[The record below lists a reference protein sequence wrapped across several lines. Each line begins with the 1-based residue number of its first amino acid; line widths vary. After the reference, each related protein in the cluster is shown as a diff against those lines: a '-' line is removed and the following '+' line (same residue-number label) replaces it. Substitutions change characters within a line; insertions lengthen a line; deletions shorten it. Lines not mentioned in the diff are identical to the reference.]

1 MPIYEVKAPDGSILE
16 IQGPEGASDAQ
27 LINTAASYYR
37 QQEFARQQ
45 PVEEVAPKPQERT
58 WGEALVT
65 DPFAS
70 ITSGLGSLAQIPGQ
84 VGQLAGM
91 YTPEESRTGLQ
102 GIGKQ
107 MEEAGQA
114 MKSEELKRREQA
126 RAQKVAAETGIAGEA
141 MTAIK
146 ETISDPALF
155 TSFMFEQIPNLFGS
169 MGGGMLTK
177 AGVKLALRG
186 ATEQA
191 LEKAAVRGA
200 VGTGAAMQGA
210 DIGSETYEQLYTKLK
225 ADGYS
230 NEQANQIALDKAR
243 VAAIEAAGI
252 SLGTAFLPG
261 GTTIERAIVGRGLP
275 RTGGFVKGLIG
286 EGLSEGVEEGG
297 GKFVSNVQQAE
308 VYPEM
313 DIYKGVGEAA
323 GMGALM
329 GGAFGGAGGIS
340 LRGQPT
346 NIPPAEI
353 PPNILPP
360 TEGVPP
366 AEGEG
371 PGIRGIEE
379 TNPPIGVPPV
389 EEEPPVTEAP
399 PVEPTPP
406 VEPPVVET
414 PPTEPPV
421 VETPPVE
428 PTPPVQPPVVETPP
442 VEPPEVEPG
451 SIYHP
456 FEIAMQSGNQEEI
469 NKINEVG
476 KLKGINFNFNEDGR
490 INLNQS
496 KVDWDVLKKLKTGQK
511 VLDHIRDYVPLDTR
525 EIIDRITP
533 FVKHIPI
540 RVSNAASGYEG
551 VHWLRGRGDNA
562 LHNIELFTK
571 SRSGNSFET
580 ITHELIHGA
589 TVRNYFQGFDYNK
602 HSGRMGDKRFAKAS
616 NELDELANY
625 LVDNHYKDVPF
636 FSYYKKR
643 GQSDSDY
650 KSSIARELLSW
661 GTTNRE
667 TQERL
672 KQIKLP
678 SGKSV
683 WTKFVETLRNLLQ
696 IPANETNALTRILEL
711 QDKLIGG
718 TQAKPY
724 VKPRAKRGTPKGV
737 MDAAANITRTPE
749 FRKWFGD
756 SKVVN
761 QDGEPMVVFHGTTKD
776 FPSFDQ
782 DKVKNGKL
790 GAGFYFSANPN
801 LASNYATSKGG
812 NVIPAFIRM
821 ENPLVADTAED
832 AVKILQ
838 DRGVWINEEEFV
850 GVHPSEMTK
859 ILRQAGFDGM
869 QFGSVY
875 VVTEPN
881 QIKSI
886 FNERPT
892 EAPEMDAARQQP
904 WSERESPDAWGREDA
919 LRGIYNRMQSAYDES
934 FSPEEA
940 YQAAY
945 ESASNAEKYILRE
958 LKKDDFLG
966 FDYPHQAIRAIAE
979 DAGAYDLSPG
989 LKTAISRVGNKV
1001 FAQPKEEPVGDAS
1014 IAPRTKATGGAAPKA
1029 TWELRPLEA
1038 ETSRSRYLKN
1048 KIYEYVDKFVDLKDI
1063 IKAINTSTKE
1073 NAKKLD
1079 ETWNA
1084 YRRETLYHNR
1094 VAWMTNQFLKND
1106 LKPLAEDMVKRNVSE
1121 EELNNYL
1128 LARHA
1133 EDYNKR
1139 INERNTATE
1148 LQDRGS
1154 GVHTMI
1160 ARAYMNGA
1168 NAQQIQ
1174 AIRDLF
1180 AKNRIEIN
1188 SNENA
1193 LLKDL
1198 ARMSDA
1204 KRNNLNEVAKRID
1217 KIVKETQKISVAG
1230 GLEKQSTID
1239 FWRDM
1244 YPNYVPLKR
1253 SPEELDFVEKN
1264 YGTGRGFSTKSGFGR
1279 AATGSLKTVDN
1290 IMANLIL
1297 QRDMAIVRSEKGRI
1311 GRALYA
1317 MALQN
1322 PNPGFWL
1329 PVNPEAAA
1337 ISKANDLYMEIAKTK
1352 ESLQR
1357 KIKKVDA
1364 DIANGKDMDPADLAE
1379 IDQIRRQL
1387 SKDEARHAELAAKAE
1402 QVKKAIVEELGKFEG
1417 SHGLPADAI
1426 NNLIREPQGAWYN
1439 PSTKQVEYRTNAYLR
1454 SSPNVLAVPVD
1465 GETRYI
1471 FFNPGDERA
1480 KRLINSIKSAD
1491 VEQIGEITAAVGKA
1505 TRWIAKV
1512 NTQYN
1517 PFFGIVNMLRDVQGA
1532 QFNLS
1537 STPLAG
1543 KQMAVNKNI
1552 PGSMATIYRSLR
1564 AERAGGEATG
1574 PYAADWAEFQR
1585 LGGPTGIKDM
1595 MAREQDKLT
1604 VLGEEISKLQEGA
1617 AKKLGRRGVN
1627 AVFDLMS
1634 DFNDVMENSVRLSAF
1649 VEAKKKFE
1657 AQGFK
1662 KDVAAD
1668 KAAELA
1674 KNLTVNFN
1682 RKGAKSQMVNSWFAF
1697 FNAAVQG
1704 SARLAETMTGPA
1716 GKKIA
1721 ASLVMLG
1728 VIQQLMLASAGF
1740 DDEDPP
1746 EFVRSKS
1753 LIIPTQGGKYISIP
1767 MPLGFNAF
1775 VNFGRIL
1782 TAAGMDGGKRPAKY
1796 AGDMIGMIGDSF
1808 NPFGSSDSLAQ
1819 TLAPSVAD
1827 PFVATAM
1834 NKDAFGR
1841 PIYREDRA
1849 NKPTPGYLRSSE
1861 GASTLSMTISKILN
1875 QLSGG
1880 TEFQKGH
1887 ISPTADEIDY
1897 LAGQFGGGTYRE
1909 AKKVG
1914 EFVKAKAEGEE
1925 VAPYKVPLAGRFMG
1939 DTGSDANARST
1950 FYQNVTQLSKYED
1963 EIKGRAKN
1971 HQDVQAFLKE
1981 HPEARLY
1988 STANSVEN
1996 EIIQMNKLRKE
2007 MIARGATQDQLKR
2020 LNEMKIQ
2027 RMRQFNELVKKATPQ

>member
-16 IQGPEGASDAQ
+16 IQGPEGATDAQ

-37 QQEFARQQ
+37 QQEFGRQQ
-45 PVEEVAPKPQERT
+45 PVEEPAPKPQERT
-58 WGEALVT
+58 WGEALVS

-70 ITSGLGSLAQIPGQ
+70 ITSGLGTLAQLPGQ

-91 YTPEESRTGLQ
+91 YTPEESKTGLQ

-146 ETISDPALF
+146 ETITDPALF
-155 TSFMFEQIPNLFGS
+155 TSFMFEQVPNLFGS
-169 MGGGMLTK
+169 MGGGLLTK
-177 AGVKLALRG
+177 GAVKVALRG

-210 DIGSETYEQLYTKLK
+210 DVGSDTYEQLYTKLK

-275 RTGGFVKGLIG
+275 RTGGFVKGLAG

-329 GGAFGGAGGIS
+329 GGAFGGAGGVS
-340 LRGQPT
+340 LRSQPAA
-346 NIPPAEI
+346 IPPAEI
-353 PPNILPP
+353 PPNILPQETP
-360 TEGVPP
+360 T
-366 AEGEG
+366 GESPQGDG
-371 PGIRGIEE
+371 PSIKGLEIE
-379 TNPPIGVPPV
+379 NPPIGVPV
-389 EEEPPVTEAP
+389 EEPPVAETPTVEQPPIEQPPVAEAP
-399 PVEPTPP
+399 PVEQPP
-406 VEPPVVET
+406 VAEPPT
-414 PPTEPPV
+414 
-421 VETPPVE
+421 
-428 PTPPVQPPVVETPP
+428 VQPPVSEIPPVAEPPAAPPIAETPP
-442 VEPPEVEPG
+442 AEVPQD
-451 SIYHP
+451 IYHP
-456 FEIAMQSGNQEEI
+456 FEIAVQSGDQNEIAKVNQI
-469 NKINEVG
+469 GRQN
-476 KLKGINFNFNEDGR
+476 GINFEFTPQGR
-490 INLNQS
+490 INLDRS
-496 KVDWDVLKKLKTGQK
+496 KVDWDVLKKFKNGEQ
-511 VLDHIRDYVPLDTR
+511 VLNHIRDFVPLDTR

-533 FVKHIPI
+533 YVKDITLKFNQANPYNRNSDYYNIHGFHQ
-540 RVSNAASGYEG
+540 ASQYG
-551 VHWLRGRGDNA
+551 GDA
-562 LHNIELFTK
+562 GSKVELFPK
-571 SRSGNSFET
+571 SNTSNTFNV
-580 ITHELIHGA
+580 ITHEFIHGA
-589 TVRNYFQGFDYNK
+589 TVRNFYNGLHYNK
-602 HSGRMGDKRFAKAS
+602 YPGQKGDRVFAKPTKD
-616 NELDELANY
+616 LIDLANY
-625 LVDNHYKDVPF
+625 LIDNHYNDVKF
-636 FSYYKKR
+636 INNYKKAR
-643 GQSDSDY
+643 GQTREQFAE
-650 KSSIARELLSW
+650 SIAKELLSW
-661 GTTNRE
+661 GTTDRA
-667 TQERL
+667 TQDQL
-672 KQIKLP
+672 KSIKVRG
-678 SGKSV
+678 GKSL
-683 WTKFVETLRNLLQ
+683 WSQFVDTMRRLLT
-696 IPANETNALTRILEL
+696 IPENETNALTKIIDL

-718 TQAKPY
+718 KP
-724 VKPRAKRGTPKGV
+724 VKSWPSRRNIRDRSV
-737 MDAAANITRTPE
+737 IDAAASMARTQE
-749 FRKWFGD
+749 FKKWFGN
-756 SKVVN
+756 SKVVDDN
-761 QDGEPMVVFHGTTKD
+761 GNPIVVYHGTNKD
-776 FPSFDQ
+776 FTAFDQ
-782 DKVKNGKL
+782 DKAKIGRA
-790 GAGFYFSANPN
+790 GSGFYFSEDPDVAGNF
-801 LASNYATSKGG
+801 YAAGDGG
-812 NVIPAFIRM
+812 NIIPAYIKM
-821 ENPLVADTAED
+821 ERPLVAANAEE
-832 AVKILQ
+832 AIRILQ
-838 DRGVWINEEEFV
+838 SKGIHLNEEEFS
-850 GVHPSEMTK
+850 GIHPSEMTK
-859 ILRQAGFDGM
+859 VLREAGFDGIKY
-869 QFGSVY
+869 GSVY

-892 EAPEMDAARQQP
+892 EAPEMDA
-904 WSERESPDAWGREDA
+904 
-919 LRGIYNRMQSAYDES
+919 
-934 FSPEEA
+934 
-940 YQAAY
+940 
-945 ESASNAEKYILRE
+945 
-958 LKKDDFLG
+958 
-966 FDYPHQAIRAIAE
+966 
-979 DAGAYDLSPG
+979 
-989 LKTAISRVGNKV
+989 
-1001 FAQPKEEPVGDAS
+1001 S
-1014 IAPRTKATGGAAPKA
+1014 IAPRTKATGGAAPEA
-1029 TWELRPLEA
+1029 TWGLRPLEA
-1038 ETSRSRYLKN
+1038 DTSTSRYLKN
-1048 KIYEYVDKFVDLKDI
+1048 KVYEYVDKFVDLKDI

-1106 LKPLAEDMVKRNVSE
+1106 LKPMAEDMVKRNVSE

-1139 INERNTATE
+1139 INERNKEATH
-1148 LQDRGS
+1148 LKNRGS
-1154 GVHTMI
+1154 GVETRI
-1160 ARAYMNGA
+1160 AEAYMKGA
-1168 NAQQIQ
+1168 SKQEVSQLL
-1174 AIRDLF
+1174 DLF
-1180 AKNRIEIN
+1180 AKNKFKL
-1188 SNENA
+1188 NENEQA
-1193 LLKDL
+1193 ILKDL
-1198 ARMSDA
+1198 STMTDA
-1204 KRNNLNEVAKRID
+1204 KRKNLAEVAKRID
-1217 KIVKETQKISVAG
+1217 KIVKETQNISVAG

-1290 IMANLIL
+1290 IMANLVL

-1322 PNPGFWL
+1322 PNPSFWL
-1329 PVNPEAAA
+1329 PVNPEASV
-1337 ISKANDLYMEIAKTK
+1337 ISKANDLYMQIVKDK

-1357 KIKKVDA
+1357 KIEKVDA
-1364 DIANGKDMDPADLAE
+1364 DLANGKDADPADIAE
-1379 IDQIRRQL
+1379 IDEIRKKL
-1387 SKDEARHAELAAKAE
+1387 SRDEAKHAELAAKAE
-1402 QVKKAIVEELGKFEG
+1402 QVKKSIVEELGKLEG
-1417 SHGLPADAI
+1417 AHGLTPDAI
-1426 NNLIREPQGAWYN
+1426 DNLIREPQGAWYN
-1439 PSTKQVEYRTNAYLR
+1439 PATKQVEYRTNAYLR

-1480 KRLINSIKSAD
+1480 SRLVKSLKSAD
-1491 VEQIGEITAAVGKA
+1491 VEQLGEITSAVGKA

-1517 PFFGIVNMLRDVQGA
+1517 PFFGIVNMMRDVQGA
-1532 QFNLS
+1532 QFSLS

-1543 KQMAVNKNI
+1543 KQMAVNSHI
-1552 PGSMATIYRSLR
+1552 LGSAFTIMRSLR
-1564 AERAGGEATG
+1564 MERGIKHSVPTEKNLPVNGNVPGDSAFVQETGNRYVWNGTSWSKEGKAGGE
-1574 PYAADWAEFQR
+1574 YAKEWAEFQK

-1595 MAREQDKLT
+1595 LAREQDKLS
-1604 VLGEEISKLQEGA
+1604 VLGEEISKLQEGT
-1617 AKKLGRRGVN
+1617 AKKMGRRGFN

-1634 DFNDVMENSVRLSAF
+1634 DFNDTMENSVRLAAF
-1649 VEAKKKFE
+1649 VEAKKKFKS
-1657 AQGFK
+1657 QGFN
-1662 KDVAAD
+1662 DSVAAD

-1704 SARLAETMTGPA
+1704 SARLVETMKGPA
-1716 GKKIA
+1716 GNKIV
-1721 ASLVMLG
+1721 ASLVILG

-1746 EFVRSKS
+1746 EFVRAKN
-1753 LIIPTQGGKYISIP
+1753 LVIPTGGGKYLSVP

-1775 VNFGRIL
+1775 VNFGRII
-1782 TAAGMDGGKRPAKY
+1782 TAAGMDGGKHKAKY
-1796 AGDMIGMIGDSF
+1796 MGDMVGMLSDSF
-1808 NPFGSSDSLAQ
+1808 NPFGSSGLSAQ
-1819 TLAPSVAD
+1819 TITPTVAD
-1827 PFVATAM
+1827 PLVALGE
-1834 NKDAFGR
+1834 NRDAFGR

-1861 GASTLSMTISKILN
+1861 TSSEISKFISKTIN
-1875 QLSGG
+1875 QLTGG
-1880 TEFQKGH
+1880 TEYQKGAL
-1887 ISPTADEIDY
+1887 SPTADEIDY
-1897 LAGQFGGGTYRE
+1897 LAGQVGGGSYRE

-1914 EFVKAKAEGEE
+1914 EFVQSQVTGEE

-1939 DTGSDANARST
+1939 DTGSDANARSK

-1971 HQDVQAFLKE
+1971 HQNVQEFLKE

-1988 STANSVEN
+1988 DAANSVEN
-1996 EIIQMNKLRKE
+1996 EVIQMNKMRKE
-2007 MIARGATQDQLKR
+2007 LIARGASKEQLKR
-2020 LNEMKIQ
+2020 LNDMKIQ
-2027 RMRQFNELVKKATPQ
+2027 RMRQFNQMVDKATQQ

>member
-70 ITSGLGSLAQIPGQ
+70 ITSGLGSLAQLPGQ

-225 ADGYS
+225 SDGYS
-230 NEQANQIALDKAR
+230 NEQANQVALDKAR

-261 GTTIERAIVGRGLP
+261 GTTIERAMVGRGLP
-275 RTGGFVKGLIG
+275 RTGGFVKGLAG

-323 GMGALM
+323 GLGALM

-360 TEGVPP
+360 AEGVPP

-371 PGIRGIEE
+371 PGIRGLEE

-389 EEEPPVTEAP
+389 EEKPPVTEAP

-414 PPTEPPV
+414 PPVEPPV
-421 VETPPVE
+421 VETPPVQ
-428 PTPPVQPPVVETPP
+428 PPVQPPVVETPP
-442 VEPPEVEPG
+442 VEPPVVEPG

-456 FEIAMQSGNQEEI
+456 FEIAIQSGNQEEI

-496 KVDWDVLKKLKTGQK
+496 KVDWDVLKNLKTGQK

-540 RVSNAASGYEG
+540 RVSNASTGYEG
-551 VHWLRGRGDNA
+551 VHWLRGRGENA

-589 TVRNYFQGFDYNK
+589 TVRNYFQGTDYNK

-643 GQSDSDY
+643 GQSDADY

-737 MDAAANITRTPE
+737 MDAAANMARTPE
-749 FRKWFGD
+749 FRKWFD
-756 SKVVN
+756 KSAVVDA
-761 QDGEPMVVFHGTTKD
+761 DGNPQVVYHGTNLEDEYSEEGGAFQQFAGRPNWFATE
-776 FPSFDQ
+776 PYTAE
-782 DKVKNGKL
+782 GYAR
-790 GAGFYFSANPN
+790 GAG
-801 LASNYATSKGG
+801 ATMY
-812 NVIPAFIRM
+812 PAYLSIK
-821 ENPLVADTAED
+821 NPLRLNFDMNSDASAAFKVA
-832 AVKILQ
+832 Q
-838 DRGVWINEEEFV
+838 DLGLNIEHLAQRQPSKAYEIIRSDEFV
-850 GVHPSEMTK
+850 DAAEK
-859 ILRQAGFDGM
+859 AGFDGIEVNEGGYKTYGA
-869 QFGSVY
+869 FK
-875 VVTEPN
+875 PN

-892 EAPEMDAARQQP
+892 EAPEMDA
-904 WSERESPDAWGREDA
+904 
-919 LRGIYNRMQSAYDES
+919 
-934 FSPEEA
+934 
-940 YQAAY
+940 
-945 ESASNAEKYILRE
+945 
-958 LKKDDFLG
+958 
-966 FDYPHQAIRAIAE
+966 
-979 DAGAYDLSPG
+979 
-989 LKTAISRVGNKV
+989 
-1001 FAQPKEEPVGDAS
+1001 S
-1014 IAPRTKATGGAAPKA
+1014 IAPRTKATGGAAPEA

-1048 KIYEYVDKFVDLKDI
+1048 KVYEYVDKFVDLKDI

-1198 ARMSDA
+1198 AKMSDA

-1352 ESLQR
+1352 ETLQR
-1357 KIKKVDA
+1357 KIQKVDA
-1364 DIANGKDMDPADLAE
+1364 DLANGKDMDPADLAE

-1439 PSTKQVEYRTNAYLR
+1439 PATKQVEYRTNAYLR

-1517 PFFGIVNMLRDVQGA
+1517 PFFGIVNMMRDVQGA

-1564 AERAGGEATG
+1564 AERAGREATG
-1574 PYAADWAEFQR
+1574 PFAADWAEFQK

-1604 VLGEEISKLQEGA
+1604 VLGEEISKLQEGT
-1617 AKKLGRRGVN
+1617 AKKLGRRGFN

-1704 SARLAETMTGPA
+1704 TARLAETMKGPA
-1716 GKKIA
+1716 GVKIA
-1721 ASLVMLG
+1721 SSLVMLG
-1728 VIQQLMLASAGF
+1728 VIQQLWLASAGF

-1753 LIIPTQGGKYISIP
+1753 LIIPREGGKYISIP

-1861 GASTLSMTISKILN
+1861 GASTLSLTISKILN
-1875 QLSGG
+1875 QISGG
-1880 TEFQKGH
+1880 TEYQKGH

-1988 STANSVEN
+1988 SVANSVEN

-2007 MIARGATQDQLKR
+2007 MIARGASQDQLKR

>member
-1 MPIYEVKAPDGSILE
+1 MPIYEVQAPDGSILE
-16 IQGPEGASDAQ
+16 IQGPENASDAQ
-27 LINTAASYYR
+27 LINTAARYIR

-45 PVEEVAPKPQERT
+45 PVEPEAPKPEEKSFLERNIT
-58 WGEALVT
+58 DPLMGGGKQLLSSWQTAASGLTGDQNKAAIEGLERQRQIEQQYGSVADFGKVKEAYNKEGILSAAGEAISQIPGAISGQLPQLAPVLAGGQAGAMVGGPWGAVIGAAIPLYIQFVGSNAERQAQEQIAKG
-65 DPFAS
+65 DPVNVSMGNAALAAVPQTAIDMVETRLLFGQKLFSKALGIPTESIGKIGADQVEKLAKEGLLTSLAKGTATGILAEVPSEIGQQMIERAQAGLS
-70 ITSGLGSLAQIPGQ
+70 ITSPEALMEYGDTAYQ
-84 VGQLAGM
+84 VGLLGPLG
-91 YTPEESRTGLQ
+91 T
-102 GIGKQ
+102 IGRF
-107 MEEAGQA
+107 
-114 MKSEELKRREQA
+114 S
-126 RAQKVAAETGIAGEA
+126 
-141 MTAIK
+141 
-146 ETISDPALF
+146 
-155 TSFMFEQIPNLFGS
+155 
-169 MGGGMLTK
+169 
-177 AGVKLALRG
+177 
-186 ATEQA
+186 
-191 LEKAAVRGA
+191 EKA
-200 VGTGAAMQGA
+200 
-210 DIGSETYEQLYTKLK
+210 E
-225 ADGYS
+225 
-230 NEQANQIALDKAR
+230 AR
-243 VAAIEAAGI
+243 
-252 SLGTAFLPG
+252 
-261 GTTIERAIVGRGLP
+261 
-275 RTGGFVKGLIG
+275 RTVNK
-286 EGLSEGVEEGG
+286 
-297 GKFVSNVQQAE
+297 
-308 VYPEM
+308 PE
-313 DIYKGVGEAA
+313 
-323 GMGALM
+323 
-329 GGAFGGAGGIS
+329 
-340 LRGQPT
+340 
-346 NIPPAEI
+346 EI

-360 TEGVPP
+360 KEGVPP
-366 AEGEG
+366 TEGEG
-371 PGIRGIEE
+371 PGIRGLEE

-389 EEEPPVTEAP
+389 EVEPPVTEAP

-406 VEPPVVET
+406 VA
-414 PPTEPPV
+414 PPV
-421 VETPPVE
+421 VETPPVQPPVEIPPVE
-428 PTPPVQPPVVETPP
+428 PTPPVETTPP
-442 VEPPEVEPG
+442 VEPPVVEQPPVEEVPPVETTPPEAPG
-451 SIYHP
+451 MEILHP
-456 FEIAMQSGNQEEI
+456 AEKALQSRDLNTFNNLLDGA
-469 NKINEVG
+469 NKN
-476 KLKGINFNFNEDGR
+476 GIKYEFDNGR
-490 INLNQS
+490 INLGAS
-496 KVDWDVLKKLKTGQK
+496 KVDWEVLKKLKTGEK
-511 VLDHIRDYVPLDTR
+511 VLNHIRDFVPLDTR

-540 RVSNAASGYEG
+540 RVSNASTGYEG
-551 VHWLRGRGDNA
+551 VHWLRGRGENA

-571 SRSGNSFET
+571 STKGNSFET

-589 TVRNYFQGFDYNK
+589 TVRNYFQGSDYNQW
-602 HSGRMGDKRFAKAS
+602 SGRYGDKRFAKAS
-616 NELDELANY
+616 SELDELASY
-625 LVDNHYKDVPF
+625 IVDNHYKDVPF
-636 FSYYKKR
+636 LALYKKKHVDSN
-643 GQSDSDY
+643 GQFKNAQAKKDY
-650 KSSIARELLSW
+650 EQSIARELLSW

-672 KQIKLP
+672 KQIRLP

-724 VKPRAKRGTPKGV
+724 IKPRAKRGTPG
-737 MDAAANITRTPE
+737 I
-749 FRKWFGD
+749 
-756 SKVVN
+756 
-761 QDGEPMVVFHGTTKD
+761 
-776 FPSFDQ
+776 
-782 DKVKNGKL
+782 
-790 GAGFYFSANPN
+790 
-801 LASNYATSKGG
+801 
-812 NVIPAFIRM
+812 
-821 ENPLVADTAED
+821 
-832 AVKILQ
+832 
-838 DRGVWINEEEFV
+838 
-850 GVHPSEMTK
+850 
-859 ILRQAGFDGM
+859 
-869 QFGSVY
+869 
-875 VVTEPN
+875 
-881 QIKSI
+881 
-886 FNERPT
+886 
-892 EAPEMDAARQQP
+892 MDAARQQP

-940 YQAAY
+940 YKAAY

-966 FDYPHQAIRAIAE
+966 FDYPHQAIRAIIE
-979 DAGAYDLSPG
+979 DAGAYDLSRG

-1001 FAQPKEEPVGDAS
+1001 FAQPVGDAS
-1014 IAPRTKATGGAAPKA
+1014 IAPRTKATGGPAPEA
-1029 TWELRPLEA
+1029 TWGIKPLEA
-1038 ETSRSRYLKN
+1038 ETSRSRYMKN
-1048 KIYEYVDKFVDLKDI
+1048 KVYEYVDKFVDLKDI
-1063 IKAINTSTKE
+1063 IKAINASS
-1073 NAKKLD
+1073 KKLD

-1133 EDYNKR
+1133 EDYNNR
-1139 INERNTATE
+1139 INERNPAVQ

-1160 ARAYMNGA
+1160 ARAFMKGA

-1180 AKNRIEIN
+1180 AKNNLEIN
-1188 SNENA
+1188 SNEEA

-1198 ARMSDA
+1198 AKMSDA
-1204 KRNNLNEVAKRID
+1204 KRNSLAEVAKRID
-1217 KIVKETQKISVAG
+1217 KIVKETQNISVAG

-1253 SPEELDFVEKN
+1253 SQEELDFVEKN

-1322 PNPGFWL
+1322 PNPSFWL
-1329 PVNPEAAA
+1329 PVNPEAAV
-1337 ISKANDLYMEIAKTK
+1337 ISKANDLYVQIAKDK

-1357 KIKKVDA
+1357 KIEKVDA
-1364 DIANGKDMDPADLAE
+1364 DLANGKDADPADIAE
-1379 IDQIRRQL
+1379 IDQMRKKL
-1387 SKDEARHAELAAKAE
+1387 SKDEARHAELAARAE
-1402 QVKKAIVEELGKFEG
+1402 QVKKSIVEELGKLEG
-1417 SHGLPADAI
+1417 AHGLTPEAI
-1426 NNLIREPQGAWYN
+1426 DNLIREPQGAWYN
-1439 PSTKQVEYRTNAYLR
+1439 PATRQVEYRTNAYLR
-1454 SSPNVLAVPVD
+1454 SSPNVLAIPVD

-1480 KRLINSIKSAD
+1480 KRLINSLKSAD
-1491 VEQIGEITAAVGKA
+1491 VETLGEITSAVGKA

-1512 NTQYN
+1512 NTQFN
-1517 PFFGIVNMLRDVQGA
+1517 PFFGIVNMMRDVQGA

-1543 KQMAVNKNI
+1543 KQVAVDKNI
-1552 PGSMATIYRSLR
+1552 PGAMATIYRSLR
-1564 AERAGGEATG
+1564 SERGGAGAVG
-1574 PYAADWAEFQR
+1574 PFAADWAEFQK

-1595 MAREQDKLT
+1595 LARENDKLS

-1617 AKKLGRRGVN
+1617 AKKMGRRGWN

-1634 DFNDVMENSVRLSAF
+1634 DFNDTMENSVRLAAF
-1649 VEAKKKFE
+1649 VEAKKKFK
-1657 AQGFK
+1657 AQGFN
-1662 KDVAAD
+1662 DSVAAD

-1704 SARLAETMTGPA
+1704 SARLAETMKGPA
-1716 GKKIA
+1716 GVKIA
-1721 ASLVMLG
+1721 SSLVMLG

-1796 AGDMIGMIGDSF
+1796 IGDMVGMLGDSF

-1819 TLAPSVAD
+1819 TISPSVAD
-1827 PFVATAM
+1827 PFIATAM

-1861 GASTLSMTISKILN
+1861 GASTLSMIISKTLN
-1875 QLSGG
+1875 QISGG
-1880 TEFQKGH
+1880 TEYQKGH

-1939 DTGSDANARST
+1939 DTGSDANARSR

-1971 HQDVQAFLKE
+1971 HQDVQSFLKE

-1988 STANSVEN
+1988 DTANSVEN

-2007 MIARGATQDQLKR
+2007 MVARGASKEQLKR
-2020 LNEMKIQ
+2020 LNDMKIQ
-2027 RMRQFNELVKKATPQ
+2027 RMRQFNALVEKASQQ